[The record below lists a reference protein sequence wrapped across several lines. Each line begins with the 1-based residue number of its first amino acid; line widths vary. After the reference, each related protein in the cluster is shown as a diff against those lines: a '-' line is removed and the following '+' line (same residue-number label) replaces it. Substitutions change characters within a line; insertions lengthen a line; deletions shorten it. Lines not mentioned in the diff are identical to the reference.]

1 MHKRDTDLLAICLK
15 LLELSTSKN
24 QFDNKKS
31 KSINK
36 TLTVLFAD
44 DCIWINNPIINLHRD
59 TMINLNTII
68 FLQTLKHQ
76 LAQ

>member
-44 DCIWINNPIINLHRD
+44 DYIWINNPIINLHRD
-59 TMINLNTII
+59 TMINSNTII